1 MLSNWGKGIPKHMD
15 SKIRI
20 AGNDIFNFIR
30 KLVEFKLNIAY
41 CVIIRGKGDTFF
53 HSVYKA
59 GLQCLL
65 ISGA

>member
-41 CVIIRGKGDTFF
+41 CVIIRGKGIRSSIPFIKPAC
-53 HSVYKA
+53 SA
-59 GLQCLL
+59 
-65 ISGA
+65 S

>member
-41 CVIIRGKGDTFF
+41 CVIIRGKGDTL
-53 HSVYKA
+53 
-59 GLQCLL
+59 GMEGIC
-65 ISGA
+65 INSGTDIV